1 MSTLKTNEIRHIS
14 NNGTANIVL
23 ESNENVNLRTT
34 STQALTVT
42 GNLTVSNTSTMNG
55 NTVLGNASSDT
66 VTLTA
71 TVSGKNNYSGFTGEM
86 KMYAGNAA
94 GDDPPAGWLYC
105 NGDTISQTSG
115 NGGNHHNSD
124 GKGNDYQDLFNL
136 LKASSDWGNSSSA
149 SWGTN
154 TVKVPDFRSR
164 SPVGVHTGAAVGND
178 IGTGSNSA
186 NLTQRTLG
194 DTTGEE
200 NHLLITAELPAHTH
214 TASSASVA
222 TGMSATSALVIEA
235 LLPNHVHPMAH
246 THTYAHTHGVDH
258 DHPSATSSSVDLTT
272 EANSAGLTTASQS
285 ADSTASGNATHDHG
299 FHHTHEFVGDDMPNY
314 GSITKISQSLNYD
327 AESGSGTHGWLWQT
341 SPQSGT
347 GRVGSE
353 NAAHAHTFTHSHTSA
368 AHTHTID
375 GHTHTVDVAAYTGN
389 TTSQNNTTTSAVSTA
404 NTTNP
409 TTNPSIAFTGASN
422 SGNPAVT
429 TSLTDPNHN
438 HAITVNNTGSGTTH
452 NNLSPLIA
460 VHYIIKV

>member
-42 GNLTVSNTSTMNG
+42 GNLTVSNTATMNG

-105 NGDTISQTSG
+105 NGDTISQTSV

-194 DTTGEE
+194 DATGEE

-246 THTYAHTHGVDH
+246 THTYAHTHGIDH
-258 DHPSATSSSVDLTT
+258 DHTTGVTGSTSLTVQ
-272 EANSAGLTTASQS
+272 ANTDGLTTASQS
-285 ADSTASGNATHDHG
+285 TGNSGNQSVPHTHDYS
-299 FHHTHEFVGDDMPNY
+299 HTHEFYADDSAAVGGYVKVSGIDHDM
-314 GSITKISQSLNYD
+314 QSS
-327 AESGSGTHGWLWQT
+327 SGGNNGHWRTRA
-341 SPQSGT
+341 QSATNT
-347 GRVGSE
+347 GAQS
-353 NAAHAHTFTHSHTSA
+353 ASHTHTISHTHTSD
-368 AHTHTID
+368 AHTHTIAS
-375 GHTHTVDVAAYTGN
+375 HTHPLDVAAYTGN
-389 TTSQNNTTTSAVSTA
+389 TTSQSATTTSAVSTA